1 MAPEKNTTDKM
12 KTMPATMT
20 THAAATYSL
29 GGLTDSGGN
38 GGGGGPTRGGGGG
51 GGGAAAEVGWVE
63 DSGVSLM
70 HCILPPSPTMQ
81 QAPDDKVAVN

>member
-1 MAPEKNTTDKM
+1 MAPEKNTTDRM

-29 GGLTDSGGN
+29 GGLTDSGCT
-38 GGGGGPTRGGGGG
+38 GGGGPTRGGGGG
-51 GGGAAAEVGWVE
+51 GGGGGGTAEVGWVE

-70 HCILPPSPTMQ
+70 P
-81 QAPDDKVAVN
+81 